1 MFILLGLRRFL
12 MKKKWVVF
20 LALVTVVALSACND
34 NEQGVAG
41 EEDQVI
47 HIGSESADAQIWE
60 FIANSEVAEDAGIQ
74 IEVEDI
80 DGGAAKNNATAD
92 GDIDANAFQSI
103 GYLESFNEDSTE
115 KLIPVATT
123 YVEPMGIYSDKYDSV
138 DEIKDHDVVA
148 LADNPANTARGLR
161 VLEAAGLVELNE
173 DFDDGV
179 GTPEDVS
186 SNPKNL
192 EFELIDDVTGPRI
205 LQDVDMALIS
215 NTVALEG
222 GLNVLNDAIYREKV
236 DESNRIN
243 LNVIAVKEGRQ
254 DEEKLQKLGEVYH
267 DPEVQEYI
275 DDEFDG
281 TKVEVEIPVND
292 IWSS

>member
-20 LALVTVVALSACND
+20 SALVTVVTLGACSNGA
-34 NEQGVAG
+34 QGAAG

-60 FIANSEVAEDAGIQ
+60 FIANSDAAEDAGIQ

-80 DGGAAKNNATAD
+80 EGGAAKNNATAD

-115 KLIPVATT
+115 KLVPVATT

-161 VLEAAGLVELNE
+161 VLEAAGLIELNE

-222 GLNVLNDAIYREKV
+222 GLNVLNDAIYREKA

-254 DEEKLQKLGEVYH
+254 DEEQLKKLDELYH
-267 DPEVQEYI
+267 EPEIQEYI
-275 DDEFDG
+275 EEEFGG
-281 TKVEVEIPVND
+281 TKIEAEIPVND

>member
-1 MFILLGLRRFL
+1 

-34 NEQGVAG
+34 NEQGAAG

-123 YVEPMGIYSDKYDSV
+123 YVEPMGIYSDKYDTV

-148 LADNPANTARGLR
+148 LADNPANTARGFR

-222 GLNVLNDAIYREKV
+222 GLNVLNDAIYREKA

>member
-1 MFILLGLRRFL
+1 

>member
-1 MFILLGLRRFL
+1 

-34 NEQGVAG
+34 NEQGAAG

-123 YVEPMGIYSDKYDSV
+123 YVEPMGIYSDKYDTV

-222 GLNVLNDAIYREKV
+222 GLNVLNDAIYREKA

>member
-1 MFILLGLRRFL
+1 

-20 LALVTVVALSACND
+20 LSLVIVVTLGACSSEN
-34 NEQGVAG
+34 NQGTT
-41 EEDQVI
+41 EESDDQVV
-47 HIGSESADAQIWE
+47 HIGSESADAQIWS
-60 FIANSEVAEDAGIQ
+60 FIANSDAAEDAGIQ

-92 GDIDANAFQSI
+92 EDIDANAFQSM
-103 GYLESFNEDSTE
+103 GYLESFNEDSAE
-115 KLIPVATT
+115 KLVPIATT
-123 YVEPMGIYSDKYDSV
+123 YVEPMGIYSDEYESI
-138 DEIKDHDVVA
+138 DEVNDHDVVA

-161 VLEAAGLVELNE
+161 VLEAAGLIELSE

-179 GTPEDVS
+179 GTPDDVS
-186 SNPKNL
+186 ENPKNL
-192 EFELIDDVTGPRI
+192 EFELIDDVTGPRV
-205 LQDVDMALIS
+205 LQDVDIALIS

-222 GLNVLNDAIYREKV
+222 GLNVLNDAIYREKA

-267 DPEVQEYI
+267 DPEIQEYI

-281 TKVEVEIPVND
+281 TKVEVDIPISD
-292 IWSS
+292 IWSN